1 MIGRVLLTYL
11 LLSPDLCNI
20 ITGTSIFEILSTV
33 YTAVTL
39 HELFK
44 EAAMDANSKLDFG
57 VEWQEIFNVL
67 QSGTSRVERAKA
79 FLSSYYLLTFLLF
92 LLQSVALTSAKT
104 FCVKSL
110 NPSMKTDQ
118 ENWMRRKCVHYLILL
133 VVPLASVLLPT
144 SCV

>member
-1 MIGRVLLTYL
+1 MLWPYL
-11 LLSPDLCNI
+11 LLSPDSCNI

-33 YTAVTL
+33 YTAVTF

-67 QSGTSRVERAKA
+67 QSGTSFKAKA

-118 ENWMRRKCVHYLILL
+118 ENWMRRKCVHCLILL

>member
-1 MIGRVLLTYL
+1 MT
-11 LLSPDLCNI
+11 
-20 ITGTSIFEILSTV
+20 F
-33 YTAVTL
+33 

-79 FLSSYYLLTFLLF
+79 FLSSYYLLTFFLF

-110 NPSMKTDQ
+110 NPLMKTDQ

-133 VVPLASVLLPT
+133 VVPLASVLLPK